1 MTLADYLTRTRTLL
15 RDSTGSFYSDPDLTA
30 FITEARHVRD
40 LDTRLV
46 RKLVG
51 YTLTASQAS
60 YSLATISST
69 GTFLFGESACV
80 AKDILSLNV
89 MTQGGVPGGL
99 GYRYPLSRAAFSF
112 FSPYVS
118 TSWVSYPKWFQ
129 LYGFDTVIFAPIPA
143 FAYPI
148 EVDLVGV
155 YPDLMSPS
163 AVEPMPD
170 PYNDPLPYKAA
181 AIAKDNAQRFDEAK
195 QFEEQYTTRMRQIR
209 DGIRQISVSDP
220 YAGRR

>member
-30 FITEARHVRD
+30 FVTEARHVRD

-51 YTLTASQAS
+51 YTLTPGQAT
-60 YSLATISST
+60 YSLTGISAT
-69 GTFLFGESACV
+69 GTFLFGEGTGV
-80 AKDILSLNV
+80 GKDILSMNLL
-89 MTQGGVPGGL
+89 MEGGVPGGL
-99 GYRYPLSRAAFSF
+99 GYRYPLSRAAFSS
-112 FSPYVS
+112 FSPVIS
-118 TSWVSYPKWFQ
+118 TSWVSYPKWYQ
-129 LYGFDTVIFAPIPA
+129 LYGFDTLVFAPIPA
-143 FAYPI
+143 AAYPI

-155 YPDLMSPS
+155 FPDLVSPTD
-163 AVEPMPD
+163 VEPMPD

-195 QFEEQYTTRMRQIR
+195 QFEEQYMTRMRQIR
-209 DGIRQISVSDP
+209 EGIRQIAAP
-220 YAGRR
+220 AAGWR